1 MKREN
6 ILHSFGPLF
15 GFALLSLA
23 LWVLHH
29 ELETYHLQDIIQH
42 SLSIP
47 LPQILGAFLLT
58 IISYLI
64 MTGYDTLALKY
75 INHPL
80 PYIKTA
86 FASFVGYAFSNN
98 IGLSMLAGGSVR
110 YRLYSSWGLSVFEIT
125 KVVLFCTVSLWMG
138 FLTLTGTIFLMEP
151 LAVPISLHIPF
162 ASIRILGFIVLLP
175 VGFFLL
181 LNIFHKESLKFREHE
196 IKIPSFSFLGGQMAV
211 AVLDWFVAGYV
222 LFALLPVSQD
232 ITLMRV
238 LSVFLLGQLA
248 GLASQIPG
256 GLGVFESVVVIFLSP
271 FIPASQVIGSLL
283 VYRGM
288 YYIFP
293 LLIAALLL
301 GVKELT
307 AQKETIQKWGG
318 VVAQG
323 ASVLLPNV
331 LALTTF
337 IGGVILLFSGS
348 TPAEYIRFEWLK
360 KIIPLPVLEMS
371 HLLGS
376 IIGLCLLILA
386 RGLQRRIDAAYLLT
400 NALLATGIV
409 LSLLKGLDYEE
420 AIVLLIIVIALIPCR
435 RFFYRKAAL
444 LESGFTPSWIVAV
457 FTVLACSAWLIIFS
471 YKHVEYSHD
480 LWWNFTIY
488 GHASRSLRALVGAT
502 GVALFFSLT
511 GLLRPHPVIASTNKQ
526 DELQRVKDIVLA
538 SPSSNACLALLGDK
552 SFLFSE
558 KGNAF
563 LMYGVSGR
571 SWIAMGDP
579 MGSVDEW
586 RELLW
591 QFRERCDR
599 FDGWTVFYEVGTKN
613 LPLYL
618 ELGLSLVKIG
628 EEGLVD
634 LKGFSLE
641 GNERKGF
648 RHTLNKFEK
657 EDYTFEVVSV
667 EKFPSV
673 LAEMKEVSD
682 LWLKEK
688 NTREKRFS
696 LGFFNEAYLKQ
707 LPVALVRKEQKIF
720 AFANLWQSAGKAEL
734 SIDLMR
740 HLPEAPHGIMDYL
753 LVHLMLW
760 GKNEGYRWFCLG
772 MAPLSGME
780 ASTLAPLWNRIG
792 AFLFRHGEH
801 FYNFQGLRQY
811 KEKFDPQWEP
821 RYLVSPGGRALPI
834 ILTHIAALISGGVKG
849 VITK

>member
-1 MKREN
+1 
-6 ILHSFGPLF
+6 
-15 GFALLSLA
+15 
-23 LWVLHH
+23 
-29 ELETYHLQDIIQH
+29 
-42 SLSIP
+42 
-47 LPQILGAFLLT
+47 
-58 IISYLI
+58 
-64 MTGYDTLALKY
+64 
-75 INHPL
+75 
-80 PYIKTA
+80 
-86 FASFVGYAFSNN
+86 
-98 IGLSMLAGGSVR
+98 
-110 YRLYSSWGLSVFEIT
+110 
-125 KVVLFCTVSLWMG
+125 
-138 FLTLTGTIFLMEP
+138 
-151 LAVPISLHIPF
+151 
-162 ASIRILGFIVLLP
+162 
-175 VGFFLL
+175 
-181 LNIFHKESLKFREHE
+181 
-196 IKIPSFSFLGGQMAV
+196 
-211 AVLDWFVAGYV
+211 
-222 LFALLPVSQD
+222 
-232 ITLMRV
+232 
-238 LSVFLLGQLA
+238 
-248 GLASQIPG
+248 
-256 GLGVFESVVVIFLSP
+256 
-271 FIPASQVIGSLL
+271 
-283 VYRGM
+283 
-288 YYIFP
+288 
-293 LLIAALLL
+293 
-301 GVKELT
+301 
-307 AQKETIQKWGG
+307 
-318 VVAQG
+318 
-323 ASVLLPNV
+323 
-331 LALTTF
+331 
-337 IGGVILLFSGS
+337 
-348 TPAEYIRFEWLK
+348 
-360 KIIPLPVLEMS
+360 
-371 HLLGS
+371 
-376 IIGLCLLILA
+376 
-386 RGLQRRIDAAYLLT
+386 
-400 NALLATGIV
+400 
-409 LSLLKGLDYEE
+409 
-420 AIVLLIIVIALIPCR
+420 
-435 RFFYRKAAL
+435 
-444 LESGFTPSWIVAV
+444 
-457 FTVLACSAWLIIFS
+457 
-471 YKHVEYSHD
+471 
-480 LWWNFTIY
+480 
-488 GHASRSLRALVGAT
+488 
-502 GVALFFSLT
+502 
-511 GLLRPHPVIASTNKQ
+511 
-526 DELQRVKDIVLA
+526 
-538 SPSSNACLALLGDK
+538 
-552 SFLFSE
+552 
-558 KGNAF
+558 
-563 LMYGVSGR
+563 
-571 SWIAMGDP
+571 MGDP
-579 MGSVDEW
+579 IGSADEW

-618 ELGLSLVKIG
+618 ELGLTLVKIG

-667 EKFPSV
+667 EKVPSV